1 MSITTGRER
10 MSSNQSCRS
19 SVVPLSVPH
28 IAGNEWTYVKECLDT
43 GWVSSVGA
51 FVERFERHVASY
63 VGAKYGVATA
73 SGTAALH
80 LALQV
85 AGVRPNDEVLVS
97 TLTFIA
103 PANAIRYL
111 GAWPVFIDAEA
122 DYWQIDPNRVQKFLV
137 KECVARQGGLYNRT
151 SGRRLAAILPVD
163 ILGHPCAMRPI
174 HDIAEKYGLPVI
186 EDATESLGAWYDGQ
200 KVGTLSGMACFSF
213 NGNKLVTTGGG
224 GMVVTDD
231 ERFAQK
237 VRYLSTQAKDDPIE
251 YVHHEVGYNY
261 RLTNIQ
267 AAVGCAQ
274 MEHIDEFVAAKR
286 KTAERYTM
294 RLREIAGITPMR
306 EATWAKSSFWMYT
319 VLLNSEVLPID
330 RHDILK
336 RLKEGGIESR
346 PLWQPLHRSPAH
358 AASQAYGGN
367 VAERIQRQALS
378 LPCSVGLSHVDQD
391 RVTDALIDICQ
402 KG

>member
-1 MSITTGRER
+1 MSINTGRER
-10 MSSNQSCRS
+10 MPSNESCRS

-103 PANAIRYL
+103 PANAVRYL

-122 DYWQIDPNRVQKFLV
+122 DYWQIDPYRVQTFLE
-137 KECVARQGGLYNRT
+137 KECVARQGHLYNRA

-163 ILGHPCAMRPI
+163 VIGHPCDMGPI
-174 HDIAEKYGLPVI
+174 HEVAQKYGLPVV
-186 EDATESLGAWYDGQ
+186 EDATESLGAWYRGQ
-200 KVGTLSGMACFSF
+200 KVGRLSSIACFSF

-251 YVHHEVGYNY
+251 YIHHEIGYNY

-274 MEHIDEFVAAKR
+274 MEHIDDFVAAKR
-286 KTAERYTM
+286 ATAERYTA
-294 RLREIAGITPMR
+294 RLRGIPGITPAR
-306 EATWAKSSFWMYT
+306 EAVWAKSSFWMYT
-319 VLLNSEVLPID
+319 VLLNPEILSVN
-330 RHDILK
+330 RHDVLK
-336 RLKEGGIESR
+336 QLKGRGIESR
-346 PLWQPLHRSPAH
+346 PLWQPLHQSRAH
-358 AASQAYGGN
+358 SSSHAYGGP

-378 LPCSVGLSHVDQD
+378 LPCSVGLSQSDQD
-391 RVTDALIDICQ
+391 LVTDALIDICQ
-402 KG
+402 KK